1 MQAFVS
7 DFIISIL
14 PTFVVSRVLLWITT
28 QWSNSLVRLAAVHAT
43 SLVCA

>member
-7 DFIISIL
+7 NFIVSIV

-28 QWSNSLVRLAAVHAT
+28 QWFNSLVRLVAVHGG
-43 SLVCA
+43 SLAPK